1 MFRFPLM
8 IWLMWESATACVRPP
23 SPSHPN
29 IVILMVDDMGF
40 GDIASYGH
48 PTQEFTEVD
57 RMAHEGTRFTQAY
70 SADSMCS
77 PSRAGFMTGRL
88 PIRLGVTG
96 GRRVFMPY
104 DIGGLPK
111 HETTMAEMLKQ
122 AGYVTGMIG
131 KWHLGINEINRT
143 DGSHLPSKRGFDFVG
158 LNLPFTNTWQCDT
171 TQEYY
176 ANGPDSSMCFL
187 YDGDEIVQQPM
198 RFEWLT
204 ENLVHD
210 WKIFLNRRMKTD
222 QKERP
227 FFFYFSFPQVHS
239 TQFANPNFL
248 GSSVRGI
255 YGDSINEMSWAV
267 GEVLDSLLNAG
278 IAENTLVIL
287 MSDHGPHVELCLNGG
302 STAGLKGGKSNSYE
316 GGFRI
321 PFIAWQPGTVKAG
334 RVSNEVISSMDLYAT
349 FRDMQQCPFMKKQ
362 QLPLDGINILDELL
376 GISNEEAG
384 YLGRRRPIIYYCNT
398 KLMAIR
404 LGDIKVHYRTSP
416 IFLNDTVDPNL
427 SYFCPNGKPRA
438 DWYVS
443 QTCPDEHL
451 IVHTPPLVF
460 DLVKDP
466 FERYALEGQIV
477 LEKRALAAEVLREH
491 RETLVSVRSQLG
503 HYDQN
508 ASHLALTPCCDPPTC
523 NCDKL
528 NQRLAK
534 KTQNLLLKSKSPV
547 EVFELL
553 L

>member
-1 MFRFPLM
+1 MLPVLL
-8 IWLMWESATACVRPP
+8 WTLWTSAQTCVQPP

-29 IVILMVDDMGF
+29 IVILMVDDMGW

-48 PTQEFTEVD
+48 PTQEYTEID
-57 RMAHEGTRFTQAY
+57 RMANEGTRFTQAY

-88 PIRLGVTG
+88 PIRLGVVG
-96 GRRVFMPY
+96 GRRVFMPF

-111 HETTMAEMLKQ
+111 QETTMAEMLKE
-122 AGYVTGMIG
+122 AGYATGMIG
-131 KWHLGINEINRT
+131 KWHLGINEVNST
-143 DGSHLPSKRGFDFVG
+143 DGAHLPSRRGFDFVG
-158 LNLPFTNTWQCDT
+158 LNLPFTNTWACDT
-171 TQEYY
+171 TQEFYPQ
-176 ANGPDSSMCFL
+176 GPDAAMCFL
-187 YDGDEIVQQPM
+187 YDGDDIVQQPL
-198 RFEWLT
+198 RFEWMT

-210 WKIFLNRRMKTD
+210 WRRFLHMRMTTD

-239 TQFANPNFL
+239 AQFANADFR

-267 GEVLDSLLNAG
+267 GEVLNSIVKSG

-287 MSDHGPHVELCLNGG
+287 MSDHGPHIELCLNGG

-321 PFIAWQPGTVKAG
+321 PLIAWQPGTVKAG

-349 FRDMQQCPFMKKQ
+349 FREMQTCPFKTMQ
-362 QLPLDGINILDELL
+362 MPLDGTNILDELL
-376 GISNEEAG
+376 GTSDEPSG
-384 YLGRRRPIIYYCNT
+384 YLGRKRPIIFYCNT

-404 LGDIKVHYRTSP
+404 IGNIKIHYRTSP

-427 SYFCPNGKPRA
+427 PYLCPNGKPRA

-443 QTCPDEHL
+443 QTCPDEQL
-451 IVHTPPLVF
+451 IVHNPPLVF

-466 FERYALEGQIV
+466 YELFALEESEYV
-477 LEKRALAAEVLREH
+477 LEIRAFGAQVLKEH
-491 RETLVSVRSQLG
+491 LKSLIPVPNQLG
-503 HYDQN
+503 HFNKQ
-508 ASHLALTPCCDPPTC
+508 LTPCCNPPYC
-523 NCDKL
+523 QCDKISHRRTESARKPIFD
-528 NQRLAK
+528 QE
-534 KTQNLLLKSKSPV
+534 QIPSEFV
-547 EVFELL
+547 EVSL
-553 L
+553 